1 MFSLFCTKVMMDSSI
16 SLMGVTVLSCFSSG
30 ALALCFRPPPEAL
43 GLSALFSSISPEIRS
58 RRINLLQAL
67 VRARGVLDSPIP
79 ITYICASRRRIASLV
94 KSLSLVTRQKP
105 STFPE

>member
-30 ALALCFRPPPEAL
+30 ALALCFRPPEAL